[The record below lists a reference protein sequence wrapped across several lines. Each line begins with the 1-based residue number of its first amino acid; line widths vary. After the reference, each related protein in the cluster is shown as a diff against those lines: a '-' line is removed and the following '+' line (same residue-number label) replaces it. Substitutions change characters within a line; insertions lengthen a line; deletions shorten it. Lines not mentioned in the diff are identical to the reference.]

1 MSQILLISGIVL
13 TALGVLALVARKARI
28 RWLSRERIEAATEAP
43 PRPDR
48 EAMPPPRPCLVRHR
62 LLPWMGALAAAGVVH
77 FVFGWAMPF
86 VIAIG
91 LMIGLLGLQAESHFA
106 AGKRLKIETQLADVI
121 DLMVAAL
128 GAGASVGEA
137 LDSATRES
145 RRPLRPELEDMI
157 GRIRLG
163 DDPQTVYSNLAVR
176 VPLETFLLF
185 SSALSVHAETG
196 GSLRPSLASVAKTI
210 RDRIEISRRIRSNS
224 VQSEVSTVVVLL
236 LTYFIALVMWR
247 SDPARMRQF
256 LATAS
261 GQWAVAIT
269 ILLQTLGLAWMS
281 AASRL
286 RF

>member
-1 MSQILLISGIVL
+1 MNQILLFSGIVL
-13 TALGVLALVARKARI
+13 AALWMIAVAARKTRI
-28 RWLSRERIEAATEAP
+28 RWLSRERVDTFAEASQP
-43 PRPDR
+43 PDR
-48 EAMPPPRPCLVRHR
+48 EEMPPPRPCLVRHR
-62 LLPWMGALAAAGVVH
+62 VLPWLIGLAVSGLVH
-77 FVFGWAMPF
+77 FAFGWPMPF
-86 VIAIG
+86 VVAIG
-91 LMIGLLGLQAESHFA
+91 LMTGLLGLQIEGHLA
-106 AGKRLKIETQLADVI
+106 AAKSLKIETQLADAI
-121 DLMVAAL
+121 DLMIGAL

-163 DDPQTVYSNLAVR
+163 DDPQTVFRNLAVR

-196 GSLRPSLASVAKTI
+196 GSLTPSLSSVARTI

-224 VQSEVSTVVVLL
+224 TQSEVSTVAVLL

-247 SDPARMRQF
+247 SNPSQMRQF

-261 GQWAVAIT
+261 GQWAVASA
-269 ILLQTLGLAWMS
+269 ILLQTFGLAWMS
-281 AASRL
+281 VASRL